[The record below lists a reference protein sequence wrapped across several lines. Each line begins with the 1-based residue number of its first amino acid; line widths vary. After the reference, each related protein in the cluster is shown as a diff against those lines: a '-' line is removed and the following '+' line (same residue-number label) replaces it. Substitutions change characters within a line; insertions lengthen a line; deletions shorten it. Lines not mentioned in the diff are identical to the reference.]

1 MLIGRLHLHAITAE
15 RPDEGDEGELLER
28 LVAIVRGAPTLMR
41 VLLTM
46 RALDLPD
53 WLIMSGAVYQRV
65 LNALTKRPPDYGVKD
80 YDLGY
85 FDASDISYEAEDAVI
100 RRVAAALGEPLR
112 SAVEVRNQAR
122 VHVWFEGH
130 FGEPYSP
137 LSGTAEALERF
148 VSPMFAVGV
157 RLKRDDRLQ
166 IAAPFGLADLF
177 ALRLRPNPRRF
188 SASFSQIAAGV
199 TRRWPEV
206 AVEGA
211 ILQR

>member
-28 LVAIVRGAPTLMR
+28 LIAIVRGAPTLMR

-100 RRVAAALGEPLR
+100 RRVAAAFGEPLR

-130 FGEPYSP
+130 FGEPYTP
-137 LSGTAEALERF
+137 LSCTAEALERF

-157 RLKRDDRLQ
+157 RLMGDDRLQ